1 MYRISLP
8 SSLFLTFGG
17 QCLSYP
23 WCKYGEIPL
32 RSPQK
37 LSYTYWKFCSTSLS
51 LYPLVGAWWWS
62 APSLTQNLPCIWV
75 QGQYH
80 PWGKFLRLLTLMDEK
95 SHVTPIIN
103 NQFRSMTL
111 AIILQPYQVIQ
122 GALSVLLKP
131 LTLSG
136 KYSSIFIMH
145 NGSHSMVLGREKI
158 SRSPT

>member
-1 MYRISLP
+1 MVNLLNFMVWNSYFLIMYRISLP

-80 PWGKFLRLLTLMDEK
+80 PWGEISSPSYPYGWEESCHPHHQQSVQVYDTCHNPTAIS
-95 SHVTPIIN
+95 SH
-103 NQFRSMTL
+103 S
-111 AIILQPYQVIQ
+111 
-122 GALSVLLKP
+122 GC
-131 LTLSG
+131 TLSTPQA
-136 KYSSIFIMH
+136 
-145 NGSHSMVLGREKI
+145 SHPFREI
-158 SRSPT
+158 QQHIHHA